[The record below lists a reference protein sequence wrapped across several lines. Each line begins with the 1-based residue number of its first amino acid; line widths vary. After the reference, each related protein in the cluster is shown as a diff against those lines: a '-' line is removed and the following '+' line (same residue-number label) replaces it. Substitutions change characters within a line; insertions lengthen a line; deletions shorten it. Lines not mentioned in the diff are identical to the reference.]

1 MGGLFG
7 GGGGGGSAPAPAPSS
22 QTVTQTAI
30 PEYARPYVETML
42 GKSEAL
48 TNINQNPYQNYG
60 GQRIAEFNPTQL
72 NAFNAAIN
80 QTPASQLGSASD
92 LATQAGYGGL
102 NMAGQSA
109 GLQNQ
114 ALGYGQAGSM
124 YGNIGQMYGA
134 QGARQAQLAAQNAQ
148 RQAQMFSQGAVSTGQ
163 QSLGYGA
170 QGAGYGQGAQQFG
183 LSAAELAAQQGLG
196 YGAQGAGYGAQAA
209 GLAPQAQ
216 RYGAEAADVGR
227 EGLGY
232 GRLGAEFGAQAAG
245 LAPTAQVFGQE
256 AADIGASGEAG
267 ARALA
272 EQVARQSMG
281 YGSQLAGSSRLGLRA
296 GEEMGAIGSQ
306 GLGYGAAGAGFGG
319 AAASLAPVAQQ
330 YGQGAADIGLGG
342 LGYGALG
349 AGFGGRGA
357 QAAEQG
363 FGAGE
368 AFARQATSPAATQA
382 YMSPYMQN
390 VVDAQKSEA
399 TRDYLKQL
407 QAQKAQAV
415 GKGAFGG
422 SRQAIAEAEA
432 QRSLN
437 TQLQNIQATG
447 TQKAFEDAQRQQ
459 QFGAQLGVQG
469 LQAGYGGLGLGL
481 QGAQTGLSGLG
492 TAMQGQ
498 QAGLAGL
505 GQAGSLLGQ
514 GIQGTQAGL
523 AGLGTALQ
531 GQQGRLAGLSA
542 YQQGLQGAQ
551 SGLGQ
556 ALGAG
561 QLGLAG
567 TQQSLAG
574 QQARLNALGQAG
586 QFLGQGM
593 QGAQVGMAGISPALQ
608 GLQSAQ
614 AGLGQAGQ
622 LYGQGMQGAQTGL
635 QGLQGALAGSAQGLQ
650 GFQTGLQGSQAG
662 MQGVQ
667 GALQGYN
674 TGLSGVGQ
682 QLGAG
687 QLGLQGTAQG
697 MQGAQAGMQ
706 GAQSGLQGVQGAIG
720 AGQYGLQGLG
730 TAGTAASQLGQL
742 GQTQFGQEQAI
753 SAEQQKIGAI
763 QQAQAQQAQD
773 LAYQDFLKQKN
784 YPYQQLAF
792 MSDMLRGLPLSQSAQ
807 QVYTAPPN
815 MGSQLGGL
823 GMSAL
828 GIYGASGGFRAK
840 GGMVGKGY
848 AEGGLMAAKA
858 YKEGGYAS
866 GGDIAMMNVKQL
878 TEMLDNP
885 TLTPLEVEMVQ
896 KRIMLL
902 NRMANNPATA
912 EIMGQGIDSIPTG
925 EMVPE
930 QMAGGGIVAFKDGGK
945 SDEDYR
951 TFLESQVRKSIEN
964 QMSGD
969 AFSRSAADK
978 AKVEKGLKEREEN
991 RIYELMAN
999 IGAGTAAGTS
1009 QYGLSNL
1016 GAGVNQG
1023 VKTYGQTLDK
1033 DAANQLKLLEA
1044 QLYADK
1050 AEDARRS
1057 SLTGQM
1063 TTSLG
1068 QLYGRD
1074 ATLAA
1079 SRASAGDPEL
1089 KLIQRAQA
1097 LINNNDE
1104 IPALIKQRDTY
1115 APGSKEYN
1123 AFNAEISA
1131 IRNAIFKEVG
1141 VKRPTISTP
1150 GVQLPPEPEKKG
1162 FFSGL
1167 FGGSKAPA
1175 SQNKVVPFNLLPS

>member
-42 GKSEAL
+42 GQSSAL
-48 TNINQNPYQNYG
+48 TDINQNPYQNYG
-60 GQRIAEFNPTQL
+60 GQRIAEFNKTQQD
-72 NAFNAAIN
+72 AFNRAIN
-80 QTPASQLGSASD
+80 QTPASQLGSATD

-102 NMAGQSA
+102 NLAGQSA

-124 YGNIGQMYGA
+124 YGGLGAQQAMQSAQRAQQQAQMYG
-134 QGARQAQLAAQNAQ
+134 R
-148 RQAQMFSQGAVSTGQ
+148 
-163 QSLGYGA
+163 
-170 QGAGYGQGAQQFG
+170 
-183 LSAAELAAQQGLG
+183 
-196 YGAQGAGYGAQAA
+196 QGAGYGAQAA

-216 RYGAEAADVGR
+216 
-227 EGLGY
+227 
-232 GRLGAEFGAQAAG
+232 Q
-245 LAPTAQVFGQE
+245 FGQQ
-256 AADIGASGEAG
+256 AS
-267 ARALA
+267 
-272 EQVARQSMG
+272 
-281 YGSQLAGSSRLGLRA
+281 
-296 GEEMGAIGSQ
+296 
-306 GLGYGAAGAGFGG
+306 
-319 AAASLAPVAQQ
+319 
-330 YGQGAADIGLGG
+330 DIGLGG

-349 AGFGGRGA
+349 AGYGGRGA
-357 QAAEQG
+357 LAAEQG

-368 AFARQATSPAATQA
+368 AFARQATDPNATAA

-390 VVDAQKSEA
+390 AVDYQKSQA
-399 TRDYLKQL
+399 IRDFDIGL

-422 SRQAIAEAEA
+422 SRQAIVESEGR
-432 QRSLN
+432 RSLGN
-437 TQLQNIQATG
+437 QLAGIQATG

-459 QFGAQLGVQG
+459 QFGAQLGLQG
-469 LQAGYGGLGLGL
+469 LQAGYGGLGIGM
-481 QGAQTGLSGLG
+481 QGAETGLRGLG

-498 QAGLAGL
+498 QAGLQGL
-505 GQAGSLLGQ
+505 GQAGSL
-514 GIQGTQAGL
+514 
-523 AGLGTALQ
+523 
-531 GQQGRLAGLSA
+531 
-542 YQQGLQGAQ
+542 
-551 SGLGQ
+551 
-556 ALGAG
+556 
-561 QLGLAG
+561 
-567 TQQSLAG
+567 
-574 QQARLNALGQAG
+574 
-586 QFLGQGM
+586 FGQGM
-593 QGAQVGMAGISPALQ
+593 QGAQ
-608 GLQSAQ
+608 
-614 AGLGQAGQ
+614 
-622 LYGQGMQGAQTGL
+622 
-635 QGLQGALAGSAQGLQ
+635 
-650 GFQTGLQGSQAG
+650 
-662 MQGVQ
+662 
-667 GALQGYN
+667 

-687 QLGLQGTAQG
+687 QLGLQGTSQ
-697 MQGAQAGMQ
+697 GMQ

-858 YKEGGYAS
+858 YKDGGYAS

-902 NRMANNPATA
+902 TRMENNPATA

-951 TFLESQVRKSIEN
+951 TFLEGQVRKSIEN
-964 QMSGD
+964 QMSGN
-969 AFSRSAADK
+969 AFNRSAEDK
-978 AKVEKGLKEREEN
+978 AAIERDLKERKEN
-991 RIYELMAN
+991 KIYELMAN

-1009 QYGLSNL
+1009 QYGLANL
-1016 GAGVNQG
+1016 GAAANQG
-1023 VKTYGQTLDK
+1023 VKSYSQSLDK

-1050 AEDARRS
+1050 AEDARKS

-1074 ATLAA
+1074 ATIAA
-1079 SRASAGDPEL
+1079 ARAAGGDPET
-1089 KLIQRAQA
+1089 KLLAKAQA
-1097 LINNNDE
+1097 LVNND
-1104 IPALIKQRDTY
+1104 PVIKGLVRQQKDSG
-1115 APGSKEYN
+1115 AQPGSPDYQYYEDRIAERNSQIFTFVGLKPPPIQESKVKPPPAPVKE
-1123 AFNAEISA
+1123 
-1131 IRNAIFKEVG
+1131 
-1141 VKRPTISTP
+1141 P
-1150 GVQLPPEPEKKG
+1150 G

-1167 FGGSKAPA
+1167 FGGNKPAAPK
-1175 SQNKVVPFNLLPS
+1175 NELVPFNKLPTPS

>member
-1 MGGLFG
+1 MGKG
-7 GGGGGGSAPAPAPSS
+7 GGGGGQPAPAPSS

-30 PEYARPYVETML
+30 PDYARPYVETML
-42 GKSEAL
+42 GQSQAL
-48 TNINQNPYQNYG
+48 TDINQNPYQNYG
-60 GQRIAEFNPTQL
+60 GQRIAEFNKTQQD
-72 NAFNAAIN
+72 AFNRAIN
-80 QTPASQLGSASD
+80 QTPASQLGSATD

-124 YGNIGQMYGA
+124 YGDVGQMYGA
-134 QGARQAQLAAQNAQ
+134 QGAQQAQLAAQNAQ
-148 RQAQMFSQGAVSTGQ
+148 RQAQMFSQGAVRTGQ
-163 QSLGYGA
+163 QA
-170 QGAGYGQGAQQFG
+170 
-183 LSAAELAAQQGLG
+183 LG
-196 YGAQGAGYGAQAA
+196 YGAQGAGYGAGATNLGLSAA
-209 GLAPQAQ
+209 ELAA
-216 RYGAEAADVGR
+216 R

-232 GRLGAEFGAQAAG
+232 GAQGAQYGQAATG
-245 LAPTAQVFGQE
+245 VGRSAAEMAAQ
-256 AADIGASGEAG
+256 
-267 ARALA
+267 
-272 EQVARQSMG
+272 
-281 YGSQLAGSSRLGLRA
+281 
-296 GEEMGAIGSQ
+296 Q
-306 GLGYGAAGAGFGG
+306 GLGYGSAGAGYGG
-319 AAASLAPVAQQ
+319 AAAALAPAAQQ
-330 YGQGAADIGLGG
+330 YGQGAADIGMGG
-342 LGYGALG
+342 LGFGAMG

-368 AFARQATSPAATQA
+368 AFARQATDPRSVQA

-390 VVDAQKSEA
+390 AVDAQKSEA

-415 GKGAFGG
+415 GRGAFGG
-422 SRQAIAEAEA
+422 SRQAIVEAEA
-432 QRSLN
+432 QRNLN
-437 TQLQNIQATG
+437 TQLQNIQASG

-459 QFGAQLGVQG
+459 QFGANLGLQG

-481 QGAQTGLSGLG
+481 QGAGVGLSGLG

-498 QAGLAGL
+498 QAGLQGL
-505 GQAGSLLGQ
+505 GQAGSL
-514 GIQGTQAGL
+514 
-523 AGLGTALQ
+523 
-531 GQQGRLAGLSA
+531 
-542 YQQGLQGAQ
+542 Y
-551 SGLGQ
+551 
-556 ALGAG
+556 
-561 QLGLAG
+561 
-567 TQQSLAG
+567 
-574 QQARLNALGQAG
+574 
-586 QFLGQGM
+586 GQGM
-593 QGAQVGMAGISPALQ
+593 QGAGVGLQ
-608 GLQSAQ
+608 GLQGALAGSSQ
-614 AGLGQAGQ
+614 ALQGYQA
-622 LYGQGMQGAQTGL
+622 GMQGAQTGL

-650 GFQTGLQGSQAG
+650 GYGQGIQGAQAG

-667 GALQGYN
+667 GALAGYN
-674 TGLSGVGQ
+674 TGLSGIGQ

-697 MQGAQAGMQ
+697 IQGAQAGMQ
-706 GAQSGLQGVQGAIG
+706 GAQAGLQGVQGAIG

-858 YKEGGYAS
+858 YKEGGYAD

-885 TLTPLEVEMVQ
+885 SLTPLEVEMIQ

-902 NRMANNPATA
+902 NRMGSNPTTA
-912 EIMGQGIDSIPTG
+912 EIMSRGAGIDSIPTG
-925 EMVPE
+925 DMVPE
-930 QMAGGGIVAFKDGGK
+930 EGMAGGGIVAFKDGGK
-945 SDEDYR
+945 SEETYQK
-951 TFLESQVRKSIEN
+951 FLEDQVRKSIEN
-964 QMSGD
+964 QMSGE

-978 AKVEKGLKEREEN
+978 AKVEQRLKNREEN
-991 RIYELMAN
+991 RMYELMAN

-1023 VKTYGQTLDK
+1023 VKSYGTSLDK
-1033 DAANQLKLLEA
+1033 DASNQMKLLEA

-1063 TTSLG
+1063 QSSLG
-1068 QLYGRD
+1068 QMYNKQ

-1079 SRASAGDPEL
+1079 AAATKAAGSSDKEERNLLRAASLIGSDPT
-1089 KLIQRAQA
+1089 
-1097 LINNNDE
+1097 
-1104 IPALIKQRDTY
+1104 IKSLQKQLESSGY
-1115 APGSKEYN
+1115 QPGSPEYN
-1123 AFNAEISA
+1123 YYEQRIAERQNQIY
-1131 IRNAIFKEVG
+1131 KTVG
-1141 VKRPTISTP
+1141 VA
-1150 GVQLPPEPEKKG
+1150 VPEVTASNIAFPKPVEKPG
-1162 FFSGL
+1162 FFDKLGRMLESGN
-1167 FGGSKAPA
+1167 KP
-1175 SQNKVVPFNLLPS
+1175 KVVPFNQLPN